1 MATVLPKF
9 NKNEERE
16 KEKGGERKQRNFG
29 NTVTEIPLLKMLPG
43 QLKKSNC
50 GNAIVEKGKKKG
62 FGNCG
67 NAIADN
73 VKKKNYFDNCGNP
86 IAENGKK
93 KIMKSVN
100 E

>member
-1 MATVLPKF
+1 MLPKF
-9 NKNEERE
+9 NKNDKRE

-29 NTVTEIPLLKMLPG
+29 NTVTEIPLPKMLPV
-43 QLKKSNC
+43 QLKKKAIATTPLSKKEKKNC
-50 GNAIVEKGKKKG
+50 

-67 NAIADN
+67 NAIT
-73 VKKKNYFDNCGNP
+73 
-86 IAENGKK
+86 ENGKK

>member
-1 MATVLPKF
+1 MLPKF

-29 NTVTEIPLLKMLPG
+29 NTVTEIPLPKMLPV

-50 GNAIVEKGKKKG
+50 DNAIAKRGKKKIVL
-62 FGNCG
+62 
-67 NAIADN
+67 AI
-73 VKKKNYFDNCGNP
+73 VTMRLPKM
-86 IAENGKK
+86 EK

>member
-1 MATVLPKF
+1 MLPKF
-9 NKNEERE
+9 NEIEERE

-29 NTVTEIPLLKMLPG
+29 NTVTEIPLPKMRSG

-50 GNAIVEKGKKKG
+50 GNVIAEKGKKKKIC

-73 VKKKNYFDNCGNP
+73 VKKKKIILTIVAIP
-86 IAENGKK
+86 LLKMEKK
-93 KIMKSVN
+93 KL
-100 E
+100 